1 MQADKL
7 TRSITQAEALLRRFV
22 IRENKGVKADSPDL
36 LTTPFR
42 GKPSI
47 FTPVK
52 KENGG
57 WTPPKYSARRQKLL
71 QRAVEILGVDPSILP
86 PSPVKKRASAE
97 DLPAGRRHIVASPH
111 IPATQVLTALALEKK
126 GPYAGRKGAAFKGHA
141 WERFREEKLAE
152 RAQLLEKA
160 PQRKAEFRKAQAEI
174 RQKSK
179 PALPF

>member
-7 TRSITQAEALLRRFV
+7 ARMVTQAEALLRRFV

-52 KENGG
+52 KVNGG
-57 WTPPKYSARRQKLL
+57 WQPPKYSARRQKLL

-86 PSPVKKRASAE
+86 PSPVKKRASAA
-97 DLPAGRRHIVASPH
+97 DLPEGRRNIVASPH
-111 IPATQVLTALALEKK
+111 VPETLVLNALALEKK

-160 PQRKAEFRKAQAEI
+160 PQRKAEFRKTQAEV
-174 RQKSK
+174 RQKAK